1 MTLIVTIIMMII
13 IISTF
18 LSNYA
23 VNMLASSDVSTSSAE
38 SFESFKNGID
48 TSSSIISS
56 SSALGS
62 SGNTSAI
69 KRLYNTTGIVSYIGE
84 VNVSNLQRPL
94 FKPFIGIN
102 SDESYL
108 TRDFAAYKAAK
119 SQSEMIKPNTKVF
132 EVKAP
137 SSSAPTNY
145 SNINLHNDE
154 EQWPLLH
161 RKNPN
166 TRSSVVLAK
175 FEGLTQNCC
184 IPPDVQVA
192 AGTKYVVEMV
202 NLDGAIYTKNGTLV
216 KSFGLEFLFN
226 PTVKGSQELHV
237 SITDPVLL
245 FDNTSGRWFASIS
258 DITSH
263 SIRVAVSKT
272 DDPTGIWS
280 IYNFLFEFQSNN
292 CSDQP
297 FIGLSED
304 KFIVTVNNWGN
315 DCNWYSDNQSPK
327 FRGVQFTIADKTDLL
342 NGSGSVRS
350 IQSEPD
356 LNYFSLHPVI
366 TLSPTTTLLIATV
379 GDFNHDKLQLLYI
392 DGHSLYNLH
401 IRTISYVIQDTH
413 VAPDGI
419 QSIEQSTTTTTT
431 TTRQQTATTAAEEP
445 KVSTGD
451 ARIQS
456 AIWYQGKLWL
466 AFNDSCFIIGDTK
479 SRSCIRLIQI
489 DTLTNRVIQDF
500 DIGTFASSLYYH
512 AISIN
517 RGGGNLGIIFGYSS
531 YSFYPSIL
539 VSTRSSNDDN
549 ELNSI
554 KEPQFL
560 KLGTANELS
569 NRYGDYFAASSD
581 PLNGSIIWVAGEYHH
596 SMATWS
602 TYIGELYTQ
611 K

>member
-1 MTLIVTIIMMII
+1 M
-13 IISTF
+13 
-18 LSNYA
+18 
-23 VNMLASSDVSTSSAE
+23 
-38 SFESFKNGID
+38 
-48 TSSSIISS
+48 
-56 SSALGS
+56 
-62 SGNTSAI
+62 
-69 KRLYNTTGIVSYIGE
+69 VSYVGE
-84 VNVSNLQRPL
+84 VNVSELQRPL
-94 FKPFIGIN
+94 FKPFIGTN
-102 SDESYL
+102 LDESYL

-119 SQSEMIKPNTKVF
+119 SQSEIIKPNTKVF

-137 SSSAPTNY
+137 PPPSSSSGPTNY
-145 SNINLHNDE
+145 SNIRLHNDE
-154 EQWPLLH
+154 EQWPLPH
-161 RKNPN
+161 RTNPN
-166 TRSSVVLAK
+166 TTSSVVLAK

-216 KSFGLEFLFN
+216 KPFGLEFLFN
-226 PTVKGSQELHV
+226 PTVKESQELHV

-272 DDPTGIWS
+272 DDPTGVWR
-280 IYNFLFEFQSNN
+280 IYNFPFEFQSNN

-315 DCNWYSDNQSPK
+315 DCNWYSDNQSPE

-350 IQSEPD
+350 IQSQAD

-366 TLSPTTTLLIATV
+366 TLSPTTTLLIATA

-392 DGHSLYNLH
+392 DGPSLYNLH

-419 QSIEQSTTTTTT
+419 QSTERSS
-431 TTRQQTATTAAEEP
+431 TTRQQTTTTATAAKEP

-466 AFNDSCFIIGDTK
+466 AFNDGCFISGDTK

-489 DTLTNRVIQDF
+489 DTITNRVIQDF
-500 DIGTFASSLYYH
+500 DIGALASSLYY
-512 AISIN
+512 
-517 RGGGNLGIIFGYSS
+517 
-531 YSFYPSIL
+531 P
-539 VSTRSSNDDN
+539 
-549 ELNSI
+549 
-554 KEPQFL
+554 
-560 KLGTANELS
+560 
-569 NRYGDYFAASSD
+569 
-581 PLNGSIIWVAGEYHH
+581 
-596 SMATWS
+596 AT
-602 TYIGELYTQ
+602 L
-611 K
+611 

>member
-1 MTLIVTIIMMII
+1 MTLIVTIIIMMMIIII

-23 VNMLASSDVSTSSAE
+23 VNMFASGDVSTSSAE
-38 SFESFKNGID
+38 SFESFKKRID
-48 TSSSIISS
+48 NSSSMISS
-56 SSALGS
+56 SSTLGS

-69 KRLYNTTGIVSYIGE
+69 TRLYNTTGMISFVGE
-84 VNVSNLQRPL
+84 VNVNNLQRPL

-108 TRDFAAYKAAK
+108 TRDFASYKAAK
-119 SQSEMIKPNTKVF
+119 SQSEIIKPNTKVF

-145 SNINLHNDE
+145 SNTSLHNDE

-161 RKNPN
+161 RTNPN
-166 TRSSVVLAK
+166 RTSSVVLAK
-175 FEGLTQNCC
+175 FEGLTQSCC

-192 AGTKYVVEMV
+192 AGTNYVVEMV

-216 KSFGLEFLFN
+216 KSFGLEYLFN
-226 PTVKGSQELHV
+226 PIVKESQEVHV
-237 SITDPVLL
+237 SITDAVLL
-245 FDNTSGRWFASIS
+245 FDNTSQRWFASIS

-272 DDPTGIWS
+272 DDPTGIWR
-280 IYNFLFEFQSNN
+280 IYNFPFEFQSNN

-297 FIGLSED
+297 FIGLSDD

-315 DCNWYSDNQSPK
+315 DCNWYSDNQSPE
-327 FRGVQFTIADKTDLL
+327 FRGVHFTIADKTDLL

-350 IQSEPD
+350 IQSQPD

-366 TLSPTTTLLIATV
+366 TLSPTTTLLIATA
-379 GDFNHDKLQLLYI
+379 GDFSHDKLQLLYI
-392 DGHSLYNLH
+392 DGPSLYNLH

-419 QSIEQSTTTTTT
+419 QSIEQSTTTTT
-431 TTRQQTATTAAEEP
+431 AKEP

-466 AFNDSCFIIGDTK
+466 AFNDGCFINGDTK

-489 DTLTNRVIQDF
+489 DTITNRVIQDF
-500 DIGTFASSLYYH
+500 DIGALASSLYYP

-531 YSFYPSIL
+531 HSIYPSIL
-539 VSTRSSNDDN
+539 VSTRASNDDDD

-554 KEPQFL
+554 KEPEFL

-581 PLNGSIIWVAGEYHH
+581 PSNTSIIWVAGEYHH
-596 SMATWS
+596 LIATWS
-602 TYIGELYTQ
+602 TYIGQLYTQ

>member
-1 MTLIVTIIMMII
+1 MII

-23 VNMLASSDVSTSSAE
+23 VNMLASNDVSTSSAK

-48 TSSSIISS
+48 NSSRMISS

-62 SGNTSAI
+62 SGNSSAI
-69 KRLYNTTGIVSYIGE
+69 MRLYNTTGMISHIGE

-108 TRDFAAYKAAK
+108 TRDFASYKAAK
-119 SQSEMIKPNTKVF
+119 SQSEIIKPNTKVF

-137 SSSAPTNY
+137 SSAPTNY

-161 RKNPN
+161 RINPN
-166 TRSSVVLAK
+166 TTSSVVLAK

-192 AGTKYVVEMV
+192 AGKKYLVEMV

-216 KSFGLEFLFN
+216 KSFGLEYLFN
-226 PTVKGSQELHV
+226 PTVKGSQEIHV

-245 FDNTSGRWFASIS
+245 LDNTSQRWFASIS

-272 DDPTGIWS
+272 DDPTGIWR
-280 IYNFLFEFQSNN
+280 IYNFPFEFQSNN

-315 DCNWYSDNQSPK
+315 DCNWYSDNQSPE

-342 NGSGSVRS
+342 SGSGSVRS
-350 IQSEPD
+350 IQSGPD

-366 TLSPTTTLLIATV
+366 TLSPTTTLLIATA
-379 GDFNHDKLQLLYI
+379 GDFNHDKLQVLYI
-392 DGHSLYNLH
+392 DGPSLYNLH
-401 IRTISYVIQDTH
+401 IRTISYDIQDTH
-413 VAPDGI
+413 VAPNGI
-419 QSIEQSTTTTTT
+419 QSIEQSTTTK
-431 TTRQQTATTAAEEP
+431 EP

-466 AFNDSCFIIGDTK
+466 AFNDGCFINGDTK
-479 SRSCIRLIQI
+479 SRSCIRLIKI
-489 DTLTNRVIQDF
+489 DTTTNRVIQDF
-500 DIGTFASSLYYH
+500 DIGALASSLYYP

-531 YSFYPSIL
+531 HSIYPSIL
-539 VSTRSSNDDN
+539 VSTRASNDD

-554 KEPQFL
+554 KEPEFL

-581 PLNGSIIWVAGEYHH
+581 PSNTSIIWVAGEYHH
-596 SMATWS
+596 LMATWS
-602 TYIGELYTQ
+602 TYIGQLYTQ

>member
-1 MTLIVTIIMMII
+1 MIP
-13 IISTF
+13 
-18 LSNYA
+18 
-23 VNMLASSDVSTSSAE
+23 
-38 SFESFKNGID
+38 
-48 TSSSIISS
+48 S

-69 KRLYNTTGIVSYIGE
+69 MRLYNTTGMVSYVGE
-84 VNVSNLQRPL
+84 VNVSELQRPL
-94 FKPFIGIN
+94 FKPFIGTN
-102 SDESYL
+102 LDESYL

-119 SQSEMIKPNTKVF
+119 SQSEIIKPNTKVF

-137 SSSAPTNY
+137 PPSSSSGPTNY
-145 SNINLHNDE
+145 SNIRLHNDE
-154 EQWPLLH
+154 EQWPLPH
-161 RKNPN
+161 RTNPN
-166 TRSSVVLAK
+166 TTSSVVLAK

-216 KSFGLEFLFN
+216 KPFGLEFLFN
-226 PTVKGSQELHV
+226 PTVKESQELHV

-272 DDPTGIWS
+272 DDPTGVWR
-280 IYNFLFEFQSNN
+280 IYNFPFEFQSNN

-315 DCNWYSDNQSPK
+315 DCNWYSDNQSPE

-350 IQSEPD
+350 IQSQAD

-366 TLSPTTTLLIATV
+366 TLSPTTTLLIATA

-392 DGHSLYNLH
+392 DGPSLYNLH

-419 QSIEQSTTTTTT
+419 QSTEQSS
-431 TTRQQTATTAAEEP
+431 TTRQQTTTTATAAKEP

-466 AFNDSCFIIGDTK
+466 AFNDGCFISGDTK

-489 DTLTNRVIQDF
+489 DTITNRVIQDF
-500 DIGTFASSLYYH
+500 DIGALASSLYYP

-531 YSFYPSIL
+531 HSIYPSIL
-539 VSTRSSNDDN
+539 VSTRSPTDDDN
-549 ELNSI
+549 DLNSI

-581 PLNGSIIWVAGEYHH
+581 PSNTSIIWVAGEYHH
-596 SMATWS
+596 SMAAWS
-602 TYIGELYTQ
+602 TYIGKLYTQ

>member
-1 MTLIVTIIMMII
+1 MLMII

-18 LSNYA
+18 ISNYA
-23 VNMLASSDVSTSSAE
+23 VNMFASGDVSTSSAD
-38 SFESFKNGID
+38 SFESFKKRTDNG
-48 TSSSIISS
+48 SSMISS
-56 SSALGS
+56 SSALGPS
-62 SGNTSAI
+62 VNTSAI
-69 KRLYNTTGIVSYIGE
+69 MGLYNTTGMVSYVGE
-84 VNVSNLQRPL
+84 VNVSELQRPL
-94 FKPFIGIN
+94 FKPFIAIN

-108 TRDFAAYKAAK
+108 TRDFEAYKAAK
-119 SQSEMIKPNTKVF
+119 SQSEIIKPNTKVF

-137 SSSAPTNY
+137 SSLPTNY
-145 SNINLHNDE
+145 SNTSLHNDQ
-154 EQWPLLH
+154 EQWPLLLLH
-161 RKNPN
+161 RTNPN
-166 TRSSVVLAK
+166 TTSSIVLAK

-226 PTVKGSQELHV
+226 PTVKGSQELHISV
-237 SITDPVLL
+237 TDPVLL

-272 DDPTGIWS
+272 DDPTGVWR
-280 IYNFLFEFQSNN
+280 IYNFPFEFQSNN

-315 DCNWYSDNQSPK
+315 DCNWYSDNQSPE

-342 NGSGSVRS
+342 SGSGSVRS
-350 IQSEPD
+350 IQSRPD

-366 TLSPTTTLLIATV
+366 TLSPTTTLLIATA
-379 GDFNHDKLQLLYI
+379 GDFNHDKLQVLYI
-392 DGHSLYNLH
+392 DGPSLYNLH
-401 IRTISYVIQDTH
+401 IGTISYVIQDTH

-419 QSIEQSTTTTTT
+419 QSTEQSTT
-431 TTRQQTATTAAEEP
+431 TTRQQTTTTATATTKEP

-466 AFNDSCFIIGDTK
+466 AFNDGCFINGDTK
-479 SRSCIRLIQI
+479 SRSCIRLIRI
-489 DTLTNRVIQDF
+489 DTITNRVIQDF
-500 DIGTFASSLYYH
+500 DIGALASSLYYP

-517 RGGGNLGIIFGYSS
+517 RDGGNLGIIFGYSS
-531 YSFYPSIL
+531 HSIYPSVL
-539 VSTRSSNDDN
+539 VSTLSPNDDDN

-581 PLNGSIIWVAGEYHH
+581 PLNTSVIWVAGEYHH

>member
-1 MTLIVTIIMMII
+1 M
-13 IISTF
+13 F
-18 LSNYA
+18 
-23 VNMLASSDVSTSSAE
+23 ASSGVSTSSAD
-38 SFESFKNGID
+38 SFEYFEKRID
-48 TSSSIISS
+48 NSSSMISS
-56 SSALGS
+56 SSALGT

-69 KRLYNTTGIVSYIGE
+69 MGLYNTTGMVSFVGE
-84 VNVSNLQRPL
+84 VNVSELQRPL

-108 TRDFAAYKAAK
+108 TRDFEAYKAAK
-119 SQSEMIKPNTKVF
+119 SQSEIIKPNTKVF
-132 EVKAP
+132 EVKDP
-137 SSSAPTNY
+137 SSLPTNY
-145 SNINLHNDE
+145 SNISLHNDE
-154 EQWPLLH
+154 EQWPLLLLH
-161 RKNPN
+161 RTNNPN
-166 TRSSVVLAK
+166 TTSSIVLAK

-216 KSFGLEFLFN
+216 KSFGLEYLFN
-226 PTVKGSQELHV
+226 PIVKGLQELHISV
-237 SITDPVLL
+237 TDPVLL

-272 DDPTGIWS
+272 DDPTGIWR
-280 IYNFLFEFQSNN
+280 IYNFPFEFQSNN

-315 DCNWYSDNQSPK
+315 DCNWYSDYQSPE
-327 FRGVQFTIADKTDLL
+327 FRGVQFSIADKTDLL
-342 NGSGSVRS
+342 TGSGSVRS
-350 IQSEPD
+350 IQSRPD
-356 LNYFSLHPVI
+356 LNYFSLHPII
-366 TLSPTTTLLIATV
+366 TLSPTTTLLISTA

-392 DGHSLYNLH
+392 DGPSLYNLH

-419 QSIEQSTTTTTT
+419 QSTEQSTT
-431 TTRQQTATTAAEEP
+431 TTRQQTTSTAATTAAEEP

-466 AFNDSCFIIGDTK
+466 AFNDGCFINGDTK
-479 SRSCIRLIQI
+479 SRSCIRLIRI
-489 DTLTNRVIQDF
+489 DTITNRVIQDF
-500 DIGTFASSLYYH
+500 DIGALASSLYYP

-517 RGGGNLGIIFGYSS
+517 RDGGNLGIIFGYSS
-531 YSFYPSIL
+531 HSIYPSIL
-539 VSTRSSNDDN
+539 VSTLSPNDDDN

-581 PLNGSIIWVAGEYHH
+581 PLNTSVIWVAGEYHH
-596 SMATWS
+596 SMETWS